1 MKEISNQ
8 INPVFKDQQNQKNQ
22 NGKKA
27 LNGTESNILFALPQE
42 LRSGTLKNEIL
53 SPFTADEI
61 ASDKDPFENFDI
73 LIEEIKEPNGAIQ
86 SESKLKQ
93 TVVHEVFKSP
103 VSSLS
108 LPAVAT
114 KLAKDIDENQKELNN
129 NKEFNDQ
136 ESPII
141 DLSNLDIF
149 SDFKV
154 SSSKFF
160 DEEEISLFDGNKRK
174 RNPSILTSSSEKKKG
189 QLKNNDFN
197 DNESPIIDL
206 SNLDIF
212 SDFESSSLNGIKSKR
227 NPSILSSSTDKINVV
242 VSNNNQET

>member
-1 MKEISNQ
+1 M
-8 INPVFKDQQNQKNQ
+8 FD
-22 NGKKA
+22 
-27 LNGTESNILFALPQE
+27 LPQE
-42 LRSGTLKNEIL
+42 LNNGTLKNEIL

-73 LIEEIKEPNGAIQ
+73 LIEEIKEPEPG
-86 SESKLKQ
+86 SKLKQ
-93 TVVHEVFKSP
+93 KVVHEVFKSP

-129 NKEFNDQ
+129 NKDFNDY

-174 RNPSILTSSSEKKKG
+174 RNPSNLTLSSENEKE
-189 QLKNNDFN
+189 QLKNHDFN

-206 SNLDIF
+206 SKLDIF
-212 SDFESSSLNGIKSKR
+212 SDFDSSSLNGIKSKR
-227 NPSILSSSTDKINVV
+227 NPSIFSSSSDKANVV
-242 VSNNNQET
+242 VSNKIWIHN